1 MDLWIGR
8 SQDRWNG
15 RSLDKW
21 ICGLIARWLA
31 GSLDRWI
38 VGSMDRWIAR
48 SMIGGSIGIFTSLS
62 CKNGQRKDKLVV
74 LLLNLL
80 FFDVLVAVR
89 VVGS

>member
-1 MDLWIGR
+1 M
-8 SQDRWNG
+8 
-15 RSLDKW
+15 
-21 ICGLIARWLA
+21 
-31 GSLDRWI
+31 DRWI
-38 VGSMDRWIAR
+38 ARSMDLSIGRLMDLSIGGSTDRWIFGSMDRWIAR

-74 LLLNLL
+74 FLLNLL

>member
-1 MDLWIGR
+1 MDLWINSSVVG
-8 SQDRWNG
+8 W
-15 RSLDKW
+15 
-21 ICGLIARWLA
+21 IAR
-31 GSLDRWI
+31 SMDRWI